1 MATGR
6 RHLRRRR
13 SSDSEE
19 DAEDARARRIEIIR
33 QLQSLRKRS
42 HGLNVNELMQKD
54 SEPKEKELDCL
65 RLKTGGMID
74 MKKLKASDLKC
85 MDVEEGIRSTFSKES
100 QLRDEDEEMRKF
112 VEEEV
117 CKRKG
122 MQQPKEEEQ
131 PKPRSLEERL
141 FELPEHLKKYQSKT
155 REDMLSNQMLCG
167 IPEVDLGI
175 EEKIK
180 TIEETE
186 SAKQRFLLER
196 KSEPKKTSKEE
207 LAESFETNY
216 TMARLSCKVANVAA
230 SNKEVFE
237 KPSLDIVPNDMP
249 TDAECLQKFKGQIL
263 YQNYL

>member
-54 SEPKEKELDCL
+54 SEPKEKELA
-65 RLKTGGMID
+65 RLFAVKNR
-74 MKKLKASDLKC
+74 KC